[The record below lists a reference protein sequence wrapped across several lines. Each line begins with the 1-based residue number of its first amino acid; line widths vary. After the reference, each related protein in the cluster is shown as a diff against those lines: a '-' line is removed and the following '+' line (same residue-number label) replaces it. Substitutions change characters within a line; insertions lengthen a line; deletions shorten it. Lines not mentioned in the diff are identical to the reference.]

1 MKCMLSAI
9 ILVALTA
16 TANAQRESGNYMG
29 GFAGTGILG
38 SIPKREVC
46 QWSAAPG
53 ERAWCQRAQQPRVKS
68 WRIKEQ
74 PR

>member
-1 MKCMLSAI
+1 MKYVLSAC
-9 ILVALTA
+9 ILIALTGA
-16 TANAQRESGNYMG
+16 ANAQRESGNYMA
-29 GFAGTGILG
+29 GFADTGRLG

-46 QWSAAPG
+46 TWSAAPG
-53 ERAWCQRAQQPRVKS
+53 ERAWCQKAQQPRVKS